1 MIIRHGTEADIEAC
15 NDVWVSTQPD
25 LGGEPLP
32 HQPLAQHELDTGRL
46 VVAEVDGAVLGFG
59 ATLTRSGVAYLADLF
74 VTPAHQSNG
83 IGRRLMQAL
92 FADHRGPLFT
102 FASTDPRAQ
111 RLYEQFGM
119 HAIEQYH
126 YLDARRDA
134 LAPWATDV
142 ELVAADR
149 AAIIAVDSAITG
161 HDRSIDIDYAT
172 SIGANWYVARRAGR
186 SIGAVAV
193 AAPTWW
199 NPWHPHGARV
209 GPVMADDA
217 ADIAPIYAASL
228 ALCVTAHVTAD
239 VISTFTP
246 SGLPALPALLRAG
259 FEVVDT
265 DLLMASDDAVID
277 VIIDR
282 HRYLP
287 SVDTP

>member
-1 MIIRHGTEADIEAC
+1 MIIRHGTEADVEAC
-15 NDVWVSTQPD
+15 NAVWVSTQPD

-32 HQPLAQHELDTGRL
+32 TQPLAQHELDTGRL
-46 VVAEVDGAVLGFG
+46 VVAEVDGVVVGFG

-74 VTPAHQSNG
+74 VVPAQQSNG
-83 IGRRLMQAL
+83 IGRRLMHAL
-92 FADHRGPLFT
+92 LADHRGPLFT
-102 FASTDPRAQ
+102 FASTDQRAQ

-126 YLDARRDA
+126 YLDARREA
-134 LAPWATDV
+134 LVPWATDV

-161 HDRSIDIDYAT
+161 RDRSIDIDYAT
-172 SIGANWYVARRAGR
+172 SIGANWYIAWRAGR
-186 SIGAVAV
+186 SVGAVAV

-209 GPVMADDA
+209 GPGHGRRCRRHRCRSSPHA
-217 ADIAPIYAASL
+217 L
-228 ALCVTAHVTAD
+228 AQCAQAD
-239 VISTFTP
+239 VISTFAP
-246 SGLPALPALLRAG
+246 SSLPALPALLSAG
-259 FEVVDT
+259 FEVIDT
-265 DLLMASDDAVID
+265 DLLMASDDRVID
-277 VIIDR
+277 AFMDR